1 MSAVK
6 NKISMHLKAAQ
17 RWLGKAEKSFDD
29 DCDWRGELD
38 LMLAK
43 AEFQHISELRFAKSR
58 KYKKKLYLVMV
69 GVMVFSSVFFHT
81 KLTVDGDFAKN
92 VVLSSKVIEEPI
104 VEAKNKNDL
113 LNEVSSAENK
123 GSSIKIVH
131 PTIEIPVSPVV
142 RKDNIV
148 KKDEGNI
155 VNSHE
160 MQKLM
165 REAGQSLR
173 GEDVKRSE

>member
-6 NKISMHLKAAQ
+6 NKISTHLKAAQ

-43 AEFQHISELRFAKSR
+43 AEFQHISELRYTKSR
-58 KYKKKLYLVMV
+58 NYKKKLYLILA
-69 GVMVFSSVFFHT
+69 GIMVFSSVFFHT
-81 KLTVDGDFAKN
+81 KLIVEGDFTGKG
-92 VVLSSKVIEEPI
+92 VLSSKVIEEPI
-104 VEAKNKNDL
+104 VEAKVKND
-113 LNEVSSAENK
+113 LNEVSGVESN
-123 GSSIKIVH
+123 GISTKIIH
-131 PTIEIPVSPVV
+131 PTVEMPVSPVV
-142 RKDNIV
+142 KKDNIV

-160 MQKLM
+160 MQKIM